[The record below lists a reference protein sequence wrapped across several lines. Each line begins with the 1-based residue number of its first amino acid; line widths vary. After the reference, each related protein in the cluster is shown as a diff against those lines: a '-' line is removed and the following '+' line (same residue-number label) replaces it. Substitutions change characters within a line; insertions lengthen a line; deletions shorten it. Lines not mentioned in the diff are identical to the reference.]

1 MLHFNINATDSILSL
16 EPSGPLQASDF
27 EAVAEALDPYIEQ
40 HGKLDGLLIHAPSFP
55 GWTDFAA
62 FLAHI
67 RFVKS
72 HQHYIKR
79 IAAVSDSGILS
90 VLPDIAKHFVQ
101 AEIRHFDYAD
111 HDVALAW
118 LKGES

>member
-1 MLHFNINATDSILSL
+1 MLTFHLNALDGILSL

-27 EAVAEALDPYIEQ
+27 EALAREVDPYIEKN
-40 HGKLDGLLIHAPSFP
+40 GYMNGLLIHAPSFP
-55 GWTDFAA
+55 GWVDFAA
-62 FLAHI
+62 FLSHI
-67 RFVKS
+67 HFVKS

-101 AEIRHFDYAD
+101 SEIRHFDYAD

-118 LKGES
+118 LKGEG

>member
-1 MLHFNINATDSILSL
+1 MLAFHINTLDGILSL
-16 EPSGPLQASDF
+16 EPSGPLQSSDF
-27 EAVAEALDPYIEQ
+27 EALAREVDPYIEKN
-40 HGKLDGLLIHAPSFP
+40 GSLNGLLIHAPSFP
-55 GWTDFAA
+55 GWVDFAA
-62 FLAHI
+62 FLSHI